1 VKKRPG
7 PRLSTVP
14 ASKPPA
20 GPRRPPPPR
29 RPPQP
34 PPPARRVAHV
44 IDEGQVTLLDVIDNL
59 LNRGVVINA
68 DVVLGLAGVDL
79 VFLRLAAILC
89 SADRL
94 IAPRDGS

>member
-1 VKKRPG
+1 VKKRPR

-14 ASKPPA
+14 ASKPPV

-89 SADRL
+89 AADRL